1 MSKVAI
7 AKNVDAA
14 TRMRQAIDL
23 IGGPSALVKPGQRVV
38 IKVNGAGTEDWSD
51 AKGVRPEVVRG
62 LVRALKE
69 AQPREIVVTDGHHR
83 IPALYGEL
91 ADEATVFDSSADEV
105 VRVEDPNAYIHR
117 VTWLPRVYLEADVL
131 ISLAIQKTHMQGT
144 VTLALKNF
152 VGAWPERR
160 SREALH
166 QTNLYQGLI
175 DTIMLL
181 KPAAGV
187 IDSGP
192 AMEGFGPG
200 NGTPLSHN
208 LTIASKDL
216 VAADTVGCLTMG
228 IDPMTVNHIRHG
240 AERGLGVADLAR
252 IEVVGERIEN
262 VRRQYAE
269 PPRTMEAFAPL
280 VKTCVAGPCDER
292 YACLTAIIGGL
303 ELVRME
309 GKLDRIKDLTVVAG
323 PYGEA
328 PVGTK
333 GTVIH
338 VGNCQARY
346 ASTGRYLCGCPPC
359 FSFGRQWLG
368 LLYDLR

>member
-1 MSKVAI
+1 MSTVAI
-7 AKNVDAA
+7 ARDVDAA
-14 TRMRQAIDL
+14 TRMRRAIDL
-23 IGGPSALVKPGQRVV
+23 IGGASALVRPGQSVV
-38 IKVNGAGTEDWSD
+38 IKVNGAGTEDWSN
-51 AKGVRPEVVRG
+51 AHGVRPEVVRA
-62 LVRALKE
+62 LVRVLKE
-69 AQPREIVVTDGHHR
+69 AGPREIVVTDGHHR
-83 IPALYGEL
+83 MAALYGEL
-91 ADEATVFDSSADEV
+91 SDEATVFDSSADEV
-105 VRVEDPNAYIHR
+105 VRVEDPDAYIHR
-117 VTWLPRVYLEADVL
+117 VTWLPRVYLDADVL

-175 DTIMLL
+175 DTIKLL

-200 NGTPLSHN
+200 NGTPLWHN
-208 LTIASKDL
+208 LTIASTDL

-228 IDPMTVNHIRHG
+228 IDPMTCNHIRHG
-240 AERGLGVADLAR
+240 HERGLGIADPTG
-252 IEVVGERIEN
+252 IEVVGERIED
-262 VRRQYAE
+262 VKRQYAE
-269 PPRTMEAFAPL
+269 PPRTMDAFAPQ
-280 VKTCVAGPCDER
+280 VRTFVAGPCDER
-292 YACLTAIIGGL
+292 YACLTGIIGGL

-309 GKLDRIKDLTVVAG
+309 GKLDRIRDLTVVAG

-328 PVGTK
+328 PAGTG
-333 GTVIH
+333 GTVVH

-368 LLYDLR
+368 LLYDLT